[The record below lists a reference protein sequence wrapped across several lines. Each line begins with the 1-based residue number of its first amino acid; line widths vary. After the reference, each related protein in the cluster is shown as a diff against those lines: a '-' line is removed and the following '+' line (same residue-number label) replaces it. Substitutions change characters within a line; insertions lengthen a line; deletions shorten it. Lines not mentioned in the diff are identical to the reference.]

1 MWCMP
6 FIIIYDCN
14 NYGNNNDNLD
24 RAMNQ
29 SCSDFRIRNRAWT
42 WIKNKALLIKV
53 CVVNHL
59 RVYLVHNFYYL
70 GTMKFSF
77 SFFLYLFIY
86 SPIHQFRLL
95 YSLFFPVRSP
105 LPVPN
110 IKLYASDVVWFDRI
124 LISVSSP
131 QAVNVVFS
139 LLSLSLISL
148 LVTFSVC
155 KQRSK
160 REYVLLFL
168 SCSRKLNGQNRR
180 CVSLISNVT
189 QQYRSCLHPEDGLQI
204 FELLWRCFCNC
215 CCR

>member
-1 MWCMP
+1 M
-6 FIIIYDCN
+6 
-14 NYGNNNDNLD
+14 
-24 RAMNQ
+24 
-29 SCSDFRIRNRAWT
+29 
-42 WIKNKALLIKV
+42 ALLIKV

-77 SFFLYLFIY
+77 SLFLSFCIYLFI
-86 SPIHQFRLL
+86 HQFINLGYFIL
-95 YSLFFPVRSP
+95 FFFPVHSP
-105 LPVPN
+105 LPGPN

-131 QAVNVVFS
+131 QAENVVFS
-139 LLSLSLISL
+139 LMSLSLISL
-148 LVTFSVC
+148 LVTVSVC

-168 SCSRKLNGQNRR
+168 SYSRKLNGQNRR
-180 CVSLISNVT
+180 CVSLIFNVT
-189 QQYRSCLHPEDGLQI
+189 QQYQSCLHPEDGLQI
-204 FELLWRCFCNC
+204 FELLCHCFCDC

>member
-1 MWCMP
+1 M
-6 FIIIYDCN
+6 
-14 NYGNNNDNLD
+14 
-24 RAMNQ
+24 
-29 SCSDFRIRNRAWT
+29 
-42 WIKNKALLIKV
+42 ALLIKV

-77 SFFLYLFIY
+77 SFFLSFCIYLFIHEFINLGY
-86 SPIHQFRLL
+86 FILF
-95 YSLFFPVRSP
+95 FFPVHSP
-105 LPVPN
+105 LPGPN

-139 LLSLSLISL
+139 LMSLSLISL
-148 LVTFSVC
+148 LVTVSVC

-180 CVSLISNVT
+180 CVSLIFNVT
-189 QQYRSCLHPEDGLQI
+189 QQYQSCVHPEDGLQI
-204 FELLWRCFCNC
+204 FELLCRCFCNC

>member
-1 MWCMP
+1 M
-6 FIIIYDCN
+6 
-14 NYGNNNDNLD
+14 
-24 RAMNQ
+24 
-29 SCSDFRIRNRAWT
+29 
-42 WIKNKALLIKV
+42 ALLIKV

-59 RVYLVHNFYYL
+59 RVYLDHNF
-70 GTMKFSF
+70 SF
-77 SFFLYLFIY
+77 RNNEIFIFFVSFCLYLFIY

-95 YSLFFPVRSP
+95 YSLFFFPVHSP
-105 LPVPN
+105 LPGPN

-148 LVTFSVC
+148 LVTVSVC

-160 REYVLLFL
+160 CEYVLLFL

-180 CVSLISNVT
+180 CVSLIFNVT
-189 QQYRSCLHPEDGLQI
+189 QQYQSCVHPEDGLQI
-204 FELLWRCFCNC
+204 FELLCRCFCNC
-215 CCR
+215 YCR